1 MPPSSSDLPPWLR
14 AGAGGAPRAAGR
26 RASVAAAG
34 FALVLFGGGLLT
46 GFLIAGRP
54 LPAAPPAPPALCPP
68 PVACADGK
76 GTAGGTAPA
85 ARAVTRAPARRAKPA
100 SAPLAPLPEP
110 NQLDDGTRAQA
121 LREFAQKKG
130 PELRECLED
139 PERGP
144 AVKVGAAFEIGASGA
159 VDFVQILGADG
170 SSKEVRRCYAARL
183 KRWRFPKT
191 LLRGEEK
198 LLVNFVL

>member
-1 MPPSSSDLPPWLR
+1 MPPSPADLPPWLR
-14 AGAGGAPRAAGR
+14 AGTGSATRGSRGR
-26 RASVAAAG
+26 RSAAAAG
-34 FALVLFGGGLLT
+34 FALVLFGGGVLT

-54 LPAAPPAPPALCPP
+54 VPAAPPAPPPTCPP
-68 PVACADGK
+68 AVACADGK
-76 GTAGGTAPA
+76 GSGGGAPV
-85 ARAVTRAPARRAKPA
+85 ARAAAPAPARRAKA
-100 SAPLAPLPEP
+100 ARAPLAPLPEP
-110 NQLDDGTRAQA
+110 TQLDDGTRAQA

-170 SSKEVRRCYAARL
+170 SSKEIRRCYAARL
-183 KRWRFPKT
+183 KRWRFPKD

-198 LLVNFVL
+198 LLVSFVL

>member
-1 MPPSSSDLPPWLR
+1 MPPSPSDLPPWLR
-14 AGAGGAPRAAGR
+14 AGAGAATRGARGR
-26 RASVAAAG
+26 RSAAAAG
-34 FALVLFGGGLLT
+34 FALVLFGGGVLT

-54 LPAAPPAPPALCPP
+54 LPAAPPAPPPACPP
-68 PVACADGK
+68 AVACAEGK
-76 GTAGGTAPA
+76 GSGGAPA
-85 ARAVTRAPARRAKPA
+85 ARGAAPAPARRAKPA
-100 SAPLAPLPEP
+100 RAPLAPLPEP
-110 NQLDDGTRAQA
+110 TQLDDGTRAQA

-170 SSKEVRRCYAARL
+170 SSKETRRCYAARL
-183 KRWRFPKT
+183 KRWRFPKE

-198 LLVNFVL
+198 LLVSFVL